1 MLPKEEMWQFITGFI
16 IIGFIAGAI
25 LLMLGF
31 RRAGHFLFLL
41 LIFAIAFPL
50 LWELLPPWG
59 TFIFIAVIALVFLQ
73 VVATFIF
80 GKGAADSMTGS
91 LAADLVRFLVR
102 VVLLPL
108 QIVRRI
114 LRMIDNLR

>member
-1 MLPKEEMWQFITGFI
+1 MWEFIIGFV

-25 LLMLGF
+25 LLILGF

-41 LIFAIAFPL
+41 LIFAVAFPF
-50 LWELLPPWG
+50 LWELLPRWVVL
-59 TFIFIAVIALVFLQ
+59 IFIAVIALVFLQ

-102 VVLLPL
+102 VVILPI
-108 QIVRRI
+108 QIVRRM
-114 LRMIDNLR
+114 LRTINRDQ